1 MKRWNGV
8 WTAFPHC
15 LPDDRLFVALLTTW
29 VVVLTVVTY
38 LLLGW
43 ASAGVLIAIAG
54 VVGIATVAFHSS
66 AHYHRQNH
74 GGARS
79 PARNR

>member
-15 LPDDRLFVALLTTW
+15 LPDDRLFVALLTAW
-29 VVVLTVVTY
+29 VVVLAVVTY

-43 ASAGVLIAIAG
+43 ESAGVLIAIAG
-54 VVGIATVAFHSS
+54 IVGIATVAFQSGE
-66 AHYHRQNH
+66 HYRQNH

>member
-1 MKRWNGV
+1 MKRWNRV
-8 WTAFPHC
+8 WTAVPHC
-15 LPDDRLFVALLTTW
+15 LPDDRLFVALLTSW
-29 VVVLTVVTY
+29 VSFLAVVTY

-43 ASAGVLIAIAG
+43 ESAGVLIALAG
-54 VVGIATVAFHSS
+54 VVGIATVAFQSS
-66 AHYHRQNH
+66 EHDRQNH